1 MTHPAQARDILA
13 QAGFRNVYHLTGG
26 LDGFIQWCL
35 KPVSLRAEPLTAEKA
50 ERVRTWRAYFL
61 AEDAPLARVSD
72 PSSGALSIP
81 PLCRPRASSPARR
94 NGLARKEPLPPRR
107 ENHRRPP
114 QPAYNTSHIPGA
126 VCLHPESFR
135 GVVGGVPSMLLPA
148 DLLAGHVSLMGI
160 EPTHTV
166 VIVPG
171 DALRDAT
178 LVGMGFE
185 RLRHARWGLLKGGF
199 AEWSSEM
206 RPVTNKLTVVQPTR
220 YPVPSG
226 PAGFTVDRQAVLARV
241 RDGKTVILDTRPA
254 DFYTGVKSDEAR
266 WSHSRCGQSAIQRRC
281 GPRRS
286 VQAHRRTVPSLH
298 GPDPGQ
304 TDAGDRPLPHRTP
317 GEPDLFPAHA
327 AARLQQRL
335 LVRRKL
341 DGLGGA

>member
-1 MTHPAQARDILA
+1 
-13 QAGFRNVYHLTGG
+13 
-26 LDGFIQWCL
+26 
-35 KPVSLRAEPLTAEKA
+35 
-50 ERVRTWRAYFL
+50 
-61 AEDAPLARVSD
+61 
-72 PSSGALSIP
+72 
-81 PLCRPRASSPARR
+81 
-94 NGLARKEPLPPRR
+94 
-107 ENHRRPP
+107 
-114 QPAYNTSHIPGA
+114 
-126 VCLHPESFR
+126 
-135 GVVGGVPSMLLPA
+135 MLLPA

-266 WSHSRCGQSAIQRRC
+266 AGHIPGAVNRPFSDDVVPD
-281 GPRRS
+281 GPFKLTAELS
-286 VQAHRRTVPSLH
+286 QAYTVLIPDKQTPVIVHCRTGHQAS
-298 GPDPGQ
+298 Q
-304 TDAGDRPLPHRTP
+304 TYFLLT
-317 GEPDLFPAHA
+317 
-327 AARLQQRL
+327 RL
-335 LVRRKL
+335 LGYSNVSWY
-341 DGLGGA
+341 DGSWTDWAAHEELPIEKP